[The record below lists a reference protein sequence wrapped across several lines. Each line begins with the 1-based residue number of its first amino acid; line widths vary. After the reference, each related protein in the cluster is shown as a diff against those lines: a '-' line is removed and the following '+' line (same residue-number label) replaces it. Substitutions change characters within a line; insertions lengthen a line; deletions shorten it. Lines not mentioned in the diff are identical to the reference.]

1 MRPVQ
6 PSHSYEH
13 VAREY
18 RRFRRPDPRIAAAI
32 HHALGDARSVVNVG
46 AGTGSYE
53 PTDRRVVAVDPSAAM
68 VAQRP
73 AGSAT
78 AVRATAQ
85 ALPFRAA
92 AFDAGLALLTIHHW
106 PDWRVGIAE
115 LARVARDRVVV
126 FTWDPGADDFWLV
139 RDYLPRLHAR
149 DRSVFPSIA
158 TLTAML
164 ASTHP
169 VLDVIDVA
177 IPGDCTDGFLGA
189 YWRRPEMY
197 LDEGARRAISALSSD
212 APEIAEALERLRREL
227 ADGTWAARHG
237 ALLARQEL
245 DIGYRLVVARR

>member
-85 ALPFRAA
+85 ALPFRTA

-227 ADGTWAARHG
+227 ADGTWAVRHG
-237 ALLARQEL
+237 ALLARREL